1 MENDD
6 VKTLSQLL
14 EYLNSCYPQSSD
26 PIRYDERLKAMKEMR
41 SVLDMVKECD
51 TIKDGI
57 HYAPYRLWDKEELL
71 WSYLNQC
78 IEECYQNRNKRSLA
92 AFCDAYINVRKAP
105 NADEVKQHLKAV
117 AMSRGL
123 EVADIS
129 QKIDEAYENF
139 LKCKAEIEKYPS
151 GSNGYHQILPRLKE
165 AAEFLLKK
173 HHVVYV
179 SFGSYGTLESEVF
192 GEYWKKE
199 KRREDVIDFLRNCV
213 VLVILILFFW
223 GLFNYPLAALGIAA
237 LLVMSVFILYRVNK
251 GRIGV

>member
-1 MENDD
+1 MDNDD

-26 PIRYDERLKAMKEMR
+26 PICYDERLIAMKEMR

-57 HYAPYRLWDKEELL
+57 HYAPYRFYDHEELL

-78 IEECYQNRNKRSLA
+78 IEECYQKGNKKSLA

-105 NADEVKQHLKAV
+105 NADEVKQHLKAM
-117 AMSRGL
+117 AISRGL

-129 QKIDEAYENF
+129 QKIDETYENF
-139 LKCKAEIEKYPS
+139 LTCKAEIERYPS
-151 GSNGYHQILPRLKE
+151 GSNGYNRILPRLKE
-165 AAEFLLKK
+165 AAESLLKM

-179 SFGSYGTLESEVF
+179 SFGSFGTLESDVF
-192 GEYWKKE
+192 SEYRKKE
-199 KRREDVIDFLRNCV
+199 KRREDAIDFLRNCV
-213 VLVILILFFW
+213 VLMVLILFFW
-223 GLFNYPLAALGIAA
+223 GLFSYPLTTLGIVA
-237 LLVMSVFILYRVNK
+237 LLVMSVFILYRLNTKNIAV
-251 GRIGV
+251 